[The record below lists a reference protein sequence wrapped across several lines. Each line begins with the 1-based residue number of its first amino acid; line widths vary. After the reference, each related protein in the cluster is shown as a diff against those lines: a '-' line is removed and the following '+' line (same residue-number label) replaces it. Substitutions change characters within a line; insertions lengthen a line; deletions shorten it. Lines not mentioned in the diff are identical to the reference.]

1 MSNLS
6 ETVMTSDATLVWF
19 AKIAGAVAGSAVS
32 LAYMLPN
39 GKREAGIRFAVG
51 IVCGMIFG
59 GAAGV
64 KLAETLSLEPLL
76 GRAEVMLMG
85 ATAASLA
92 AWSVLGI
99 LKRFAERI
107 KHAPLPGLPFSQR
120 SRNDQA

>member
-6 ETVMTSDATLVWF
+6 EAVLASDATLVWF

-51 IVCGMIFG
+51 IICGMVFG

-64 KLAETLSLEPLL
+64 KIAETLSLEPLL

-99 LKRFAERI
+99 LKRFSERV
-107 KHAPLPGLPFSQR
+107 KHAPLPGLPSSQR
-120 SRNDQA
+120 SRNDKA